1 MANDLLSALR
11 TYLSKVSSGEKTPQ
25 EMAAALNAWARES
38 GESIKIRVEE
48 EVARTVKK
56 MGFAKQEEV
65 DRLARELEAIKS
77 KLVVQSTRSNPKQSG
92 KSTNTANKTKSVQPK
107 AKKAASKLTKN
118 VSTKNV
124 AKSATK
130 SSNKSA
136 TKSAKKK
143 AAK

>member
-38 GESIKIRVEE
+38 GESIKVRVEE

-65 DRLARELEAIKS
+65 DRLARELEVIKS
-77 KLVVQSTRSNPKQSG
+77 KLVLQPNRTENKKSAKTPNSAAKANNAKISSNKKSSTAVKPKTSKSATKPTRSS
-92 KSTNTANKTKSVQPK
+92 
-107 AKKAASKLTKN
+107 
-118 VSTKNV
+118 
-124 AKSATK
+124 TK
-130 SSNKSA
+130 SSNKSS
-136 TKSAKKK
+136 TIKGGK
-143 AAK
+143 